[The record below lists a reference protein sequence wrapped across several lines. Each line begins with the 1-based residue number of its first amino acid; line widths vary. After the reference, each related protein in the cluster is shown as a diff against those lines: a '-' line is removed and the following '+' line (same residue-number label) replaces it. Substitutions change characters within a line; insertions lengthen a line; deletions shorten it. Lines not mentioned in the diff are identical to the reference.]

1 MAFPL
6 MVRSIRLSIEAIDRK
21 LEEAAGTLGANPFWV
36 FVTVTLP
43 LTLPG
48 IIAGMILAFAK
59 AMGEFGAT
67 ITFVSNIPGE
77 TQTLSAAI
85 YSFTQVPGGDAGAL
99 RLTLVAVVDLH
110 GGAARF
116 RVSVADHRQE
126 DRSAMTLVV
135 NAKHRF
141 AGFSLDAGFTSERGI
156 TALFGR
162 SGSGKTSMI
171 RMIAGLTRP
180 DEGRIS
186 LDGEVL
192 TDTAKRIFVARHR
205 RRFGYVFQ
213 EARLFPHLSVRQN
226 LTYGRWFAP
235 KGGRGESLERIVD
248 LLDIER
254 MLGRSPQHLSGG
266 EKQRVAIGR
275 ALLSSPRLLLMDE
288 PLAALDEARK
298 AEVMPFLERLRDEM
312 DIPIVYVSHSV
323 SEVARLADQVVVMQD
338 GRVQAVG
345 SATEVLSLP
354 VASLDRREAGA
365 LLQGRIEAV
374 DIGIV
379 SRPSR
384 LPARGFMYRKRDL
397 SPGKTVRIRI
407 PSRDVMLA
415 TKRPEGLSALNVIE
429 GRHQSR

>member
-1 MAFPL
+1 
-6 MVRSIRLSIEAIDRK
+6 
-21 LEEAAGTLGANPFWV
+21 
-36 FVTVTLP
+36 
-43 LTLPG
+43 
-48 IIAGMILAFAK
+48 
-59 AMGEFGAT
+59 
-67 ITFVSNIPGE
+67 
-77 TQTLSAAI
+77 
-85 YSFTQVPGGDAGAL
+85 
-99 RLTLVAVVDLH
+99 
-110 GGAARF
+110 
-116 RVSVADHRQE
+116 
-126 DRSAMTLVV
+126 MTLVV
-135 NAKHRF
+135 EAKHRF
-141 AGFSLDAGFTSERGI
+141 DEFSLDAGFSSERGI

-180 DEGRIS
+180 DQGRIS

-192 TDTAKRIFVARHR
+192 TDTAKRIFVAKHR

-235 KGGRGESLERIVD
+235 KAARSESLERIVS

-254 MLGRSPQHLSGG
+254 LLGRSPQNLSGG

-338 GRVQAVG
+338 GRVEAVG
-345 SATEVLSLP
+345 SATDVLNLP

-365 LLQGRIEAV
+365 LLQGQVESV
-374 DIGIV
+374 DIKH
-379 SRPSR
+379 R
-384 LPARGFMYRKRDL
+384 LATVALATTRLYVPEAKL
-397 SPGKTVRIRI
+397 TPGKTVRVRI
-407 PSRDVMLA
+407 PARDVMLA
-415 TKRPEGLSALNVIE
+415 TTRPEGLSALNVLE
-429 GRHQSR
+429 GRVQTLNASGDATVDVSVNCGGDVILSRITSFSAERMGLEVGMPIFAVIKTVALEP